1 MKFILAGM
9 TLNFFFLNFWGLN
22 WILPL
27 AGAVLLILGFRSLW
41 GVSRWFQTGYNLS
54 VIRLLLLLLE
64 LVGDWGLLLLLQLA
78 NAAVML
84 SLCFF
89 LWKGLQEVL
98 NRVDPRRDA
107 ECGIALVLWC
117 AAMTLINLLGGG
129 WLMVFLILLVCYI
142 LILRKIYILYAELK
156 EKGGFE

>member
-64 LVGDWGLLLLLQLA
+64 LVGNWGLLLLLQLA

-98 NRVDPRRDA
+98 DRVDPRRGRGMRDRAGTLVRGHDTDQSSGRGLADGISHSAGMLYTDLA
-107 ECGIALVLWC
+107 ENLYSVCGIKRERRV
-117 AAMTLINLLGGG
+117 
-129 WLMVFLILLVCYI
+129 
-142 LILRKIYILYAELK
+142 
-156 EKGGFE
+156 

>member
-1 MKFILAGM
+1 MKLILAGM

-54 VIRLLLLLLE
+54 VIRLILLLLGI
-64 LVGDWGLLLLLQLA
+64 VRIWGFVLLLQLA
-78 NAAVML
+78 NAAVMF
-84 SLCFF
+84 SLCFC

-98 NRVDPRRDA
+98 SRVDPRRDA

-117 AAMTLINLLGGG
+117 AAMILVSLLGGP
-129 WLMVFLILLVCYI
+129 MVFLILLVCYL
-142 LILRKIYILYAELK
+142 LILRSIYKLSVLL
-156 EKGGFE
+156 GL

>member
-64 LVGDWGLLLLLQLA
+64 LVGNWGLLLLLQLA

-98 NRVDPRRDA
+98 N
-107 ECGIALVLWC
+107 L
-117 AAMTLINLLGGG
+117 NLLGGG